1 MELQNYTVKFIIDD
15 YISQVI
21 SLSDNQLNYS
31 EAKKIVLNALA
42 SDDCAKVISDFYHNI
57 YGWYFGREAASFF
70 HPTLKTAS

>member
-42 SDDCAKVISDFYHNI
+42 SEDCEKVISDFYHNI
-57 YGWYFGREAASFF
+57 YG
-70 HPTLKTAS
+70 

>member
-42 SDDCAKVISDFYHNI
+42 SDDCAKVISDFCHNI
-57 YGWYFGREAASFF
+57 YG
-70 HPTLKTAS
+70 